1 MFSPL
6 SESSGVVEE
15 WVPLL
20 SESTDAYLLHFSSF
34 DHVFHSSN
42 QTKHPNCRYAVCVPF
57 KIACHVHFGINCCLS
72 TTCRPM
78 IVTRNGH
85 YWNITPDLWL
95 SQKES
100 RFFPLA
106 PHFRAFSRDWLQPG
120 LCEEHFCEIWRGAE
134 DYCVKERGFGDGL
147 FRLDWGMPRGRVSQF
162 EMWQDGPCSF
172 FRAHKA
178 CRRES
183 ESQLLLDFSPLFPSL
198 ISSAIFHLAMS

>member
-100 RFFPLA
+100 RFFPLPPPFSSFLPWLA
-106 PHFRAFSRDWLQPG
+106 PTGFMWGTFLRNLKGSRGLLRERERFWWRPFSLRLGNAARPG
-120 LCEEHFCEIWRGAE
+120 VSIWNVTRWS
-134 DYCVKERGFGDGL
+134 VL
-147 FRLDWGMPRGRVSQF
+147 FF
-162 EMWQDGPCSF
+162 PCS
-172 FRAHKA
+172 
-178 CRRES
+178 
-183 ESQLLLDFSPLFPSL
+183 
-198 ISSAIFHLAMS
+198 